1 MSDQR
6 STRPALTVASVAATV
21 VRTYMSMVLT
31 QERFHADPHP
41 GNLFAMSGD
50 RLGIV
55 DFGEVG
61 SISPATRTTISAM
74 LIGIASRDAIS
85 LADSSS
91 ATKTPLSI
99 SHRDVGAPQSPP
111 GNLAARP
118 GRLPTW
124 SAAPSRRLGS

>member
-1 MSDQR
+1 
-6 STRPALTVASVAATV
+6 
-21 VRTYMSMVLT
+21 MSMVLT

-74 LIGIASRDAIS
+74 LIGIASRDADT
-85 LADSSS
+85 LARRHAVGNQDP
-91 ATKTPLSI
+91 PL
-99 SHRDVGAPQSPP
+99 DK
-111 GNLAARP
+111 
-118 GRLPTW
+118 
-124 SAAPSRRLGS
+124 PS